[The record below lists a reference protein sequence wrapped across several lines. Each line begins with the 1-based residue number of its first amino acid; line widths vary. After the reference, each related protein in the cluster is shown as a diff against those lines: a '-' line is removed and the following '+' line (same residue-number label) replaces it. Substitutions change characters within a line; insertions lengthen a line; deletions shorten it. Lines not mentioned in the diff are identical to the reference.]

1 MSRVNVQERLRARR
15 KILDQIDQDEWHS
28 LTRTEKE
35 AFGNA
40 RARRKRRRD
49 MQKASRRRN
58 R

>member
-1 MSRVNVQERLRARR
+1 MTRMNVQERLRARR

-28 LTRTEKE
+28 LTR
-35 AFGNA
+35 
-40 RARRKRRRD
+40 ARRKRRRD

>member
-1 MSRVNVQERLRARR
+1 MNVQERLQARR
-15 KILDQIDQDEWHS
+15 KILDQVDQDEWHS
-28 LTRTEKE
+28 LTRAEKQ
-35 AFGNA
+35 AHGNG